1 MAIVTVGDVVEM
13 EAKYLKA
20 GMHILRND
28 QELLLTMVDYN
39 PGQDYP
45 SIDILFEYVD
55 EELKEDEAYQGEFCN
70 FFCPDEVVKVIYQP
84 GVPFPLHA
92 INK

>member
-1 MAIVTVGDVVEM
+1 MAILNAGDVFEM

-20 GMHILRND
+20 GMHIIRND
-28 QELLLTMVDYN
+28 QALILNMVEYN

-45 SIDILFEYVD
+45 SIDYFFEYVD
-55 EELKEDEAYQGEFCN
+55 EELKEDEAYCGEFCN
-70 FFCPDEVVKVIYQP
+70 FYCPDEVVKVIYIP